1 MQGTNLALTYY
12 ISGTLA
18 ANQTIVWKAPF
29 ACHVTHIQA
38 CGSNA
43 NDGLLTVGISSDTD
57 SILTSSSIGDSASPA
72 TFTRT
77 SWATTNPTGALAAG
91 DILTAVLDYDGA
103 SGTATQNFM
112 LAITLTEG

>member
-1 MQGTNLALTYY
+1 MQGTSFALTYY

-29 ACHVTHIQA
+29 NCHVTHVQA

-43 NDGLLTVGISSDTD
+43 NNGLLTVGISTDTD
-57 SILTSSSIGDSASPA
+57 SILTSSDIGDSAAPA

-77 SWATTNPTGALAAG
+77 SWATTNPTGSLAAG